1 MVVMYIV
8 PFVFNPLTNLEC
20 QNGYTTNNVS
30 EGTLSL
36 LYPPY
41 NIVNYILC
49 SVYSG
54 LITVAGFQQIA
65 SSQRREQETSDDHDQ
80 LT

>member
-1 MVVMYIV
+1 MAI
-8 PFVFNPLTNLEC
+8 P
-20 QNGYTTNNVS
+20 TNNVD

-49 SVYSG
+49 SVYSD
-54 LITVAGFQQIA
+54 LITVAGLQQID
-65 SSQRREQETSDDHDQ
+65 SSQRRKQEGTSDDHDQ

>member
-20 QNGYTTNNVS
+20 QDGYTTNNVD
-30 EGTLSL
+30 EGALSL

-49 SVYSG
+49 SVYSD
-54 LITVAGFQQIA
+54 LITVAGLQQID
-65 SSQRREQETSDDHDQ
+65 SSQRREQGTSDDHDQ